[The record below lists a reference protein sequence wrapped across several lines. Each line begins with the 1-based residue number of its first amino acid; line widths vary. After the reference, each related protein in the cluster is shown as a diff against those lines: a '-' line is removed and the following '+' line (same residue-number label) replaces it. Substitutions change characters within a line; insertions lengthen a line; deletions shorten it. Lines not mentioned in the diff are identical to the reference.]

1 MEKMDFSSLLS
12 TFGVPLKLY
21 AIPDEK
27 GEYVKGEWVSFKFDK
42 SNGKDISEPFVPSSL
57 MTQMPNISEY
67 AASRIEKYEMIW
79 FSSEVVPLKSIIL
92 TQEGKEFSVEESIP
106 YTDYSNVT
114 QYGCKA
120 VSISDSKFV

>member
-21 AIPDEK
+21 TIPDKK
-27 GEYVKGEWVSFKFDK
+27 GEYVKGEWVPFKFDK
-42 SNGKDISEPFVPSSL
+42 SAGKNISEPFVPSSL

-92 TQEGKEFSVEESIP
+92 TQDGKEFSVEESIP

-114 QYGCKA
+114 QYGCEA